1 VAFYDVDR
9 MWGSG
14 IVSLFSDT
22 SRKTKLL

>member
-1 VAFYDVDR
+1 VAFYDMHR

-14 IVSLFSDT
+14 IVSLFPDT